1 MTETTTPKDNKP
13 RDLKDLVRPG
23 DVLIHKVEMTTL
35 SNETLDLKPFVVEIN
50 VFEDMFSP
58 SLTGNIV
65 IRDSLNLIGQLPL
78 VGDEVVT
85 LDIVT
90 PGFAEPD
97 AKDAINK
104 IQKSFSV
111 YAIKNRQLNADREQ
125 FYTIHFCSM
134 EASLD
139 NVAKVS
145 RKFEGSTDEIALQV
159 YEEFFQ
165 IPRIFSSKTSM
176 DSPEGDKSENPNTT
190 SEDTNKKYTPLFISD
205 TPHTSRIA
213 FVSPMWS
220 PMKILNWLAKRSL
233 GSKHDSPTFLFY
245 ETTKA
250 FYFASI
256 EALIDVQMTNNL
268 IYSDFIYNTQ
278 LNDTRQ
284 SNSLSQGYATVKDM
298 KFLSQLDVLKSQDLG
313 HFVNSVYT
321 FDLIKK
327 EHKHWVYDHGF
338 QFDEYKHLETYK
350 YAPGKENKYIE
361 DETKKYH
368 SLFPINVMRS
378 YNTKNFLA
386 TVNPGVLDSTQTSV
400 DLAPEDFIGQRNSAL
415 MDMSTMKI
423 SIDVPGRTD
432 CEAGKIVRF
441 FYPSV
446 TPKSEDTAETSR
458 VLWDPLVSGFFMI
471 TAIHHHITPFHH
483 NMILELSKDSYA
495 NALLDITETETT
507 GEDAGSKPQTSSPTN
522 TQDPNATPPTNKPVG
537 KGSFIGDSIAVGLGG
552 SAKDAT
558 TNATVGW
565 NTDKIKQNYS
575 SKGGSDYTVISMG
588 SNDKGYPNAKTT
600 DNATALRESI
610 KAQSK
615 KVVWILPYD
624 RTLAQKIQSVA
635 SKYGDKTVD
644 LKEFPSG
651 DGLHPKSYPAVLKRV
666 NQIVAS

>member
-1 MTETTTPKDNKP
+1 MTESTTSKDNKP

-35 SNETLDLKPFVVEIN
+35 AGDTLDLKPFVVEIN

-145 RKFEGSTDEIALQV
+145 RKFEGSTDEIALKV
-159 YEEFFQ
+159 YEEYFQ

-220 PMKILNWLAKRSL
+220 PMKIINWLAKRTI
-233 GSKHDSPTFLFY
+233 GNTYDKSPTFLFF

-250 FYFASI
+250 FYYTSI
-256 EALIDVQMTNNL
+256 EALVATQMTNGM
-268 IYSDFIYNTQ
+268 IYSQFVYNIPTTDTQ
-278 LNDTRQ
+278 TAEALRK
-284 SNSLSQGYATVKDM
+284 SFSVVKDVS
-298 KFLSQLDVLKSQDLG
+298 FLTNLDVLRSQDLG
-313 HFVNSVYT
+313 HFTNSVYT

-327 EHKHWVYDHGF
+327 EHKHWIYDHGMAF
-338 QFDEYKHLETYK
+338 QDYKHMESYK
-350 YAPGKENKYIE
+350 IVDKKYVE
-361 DETKKYH
+361 DDTKKFN
-368 SLFPINVMRS
+368 SIFPFNVMRS
-378 YNTKNFLA
+378 YNTKSFMS
-386 TVNPGVLDSTQTSV
+386 TINPGVLDYTEESV
-400 DLAPEDFIGQRNSAL
+400 DLKPETFIGQRNSLL
-415 MDMSTMKI
+415 MDINTLKMSI
-423 SIDVPGRTD
+423 EVPGRTD
-432 CEAGKIVRF
+432 CEVGKIIEF
-441 FYPSV
+441 FYPNVDS
-446 TPKSEDTAETSR
+446 KNSETTKEEDKT
-458 VLWDPLVSGFFMI
+458 LWDPLISGFYLI
-471 TAIHHHITPFHH
+471 TALHHRITPFQHS
-483 NMILELSKDSYA
+483 MFLEISKYSYK
-495 NALLDITETETT
+495 NALLDVD
-507 GEDAGSKPQTSSPTN
+507 GGAADADDDG
-522 TQDPNATPPTNKPVG
+522 AT
-537 KGSFIGDSIAVGLGG
+537 DDDELEEEA
-552 SAKDAT
+552 A
-558 TNATVGW
+558 
-565 NTDKIKQNYS
+565 
-575 SKGGSDYTVISMG
+575 
-588 SNDKGYPNAKTT
+588 
-600 DNATALRESI
+600 
-610 KAQSK
+610 
-615 KVVWILPYD
+615 
-624 RTLAQKIQSVA
+624 
-635 SKYGDKTVD
+635 
-644 LKEFPSG
+644 
-651 DGLHPKSYPAVLKRV
+651 
-666 NQIVAS
+666 

>member
-1 MTETTTPKDNKP
+1 MTETTTSKDNKP
-13 RDLKDLVRPG
+13 RELNSLVRPG
-23 DVLIHKVEMTTL
+23 DVLINKVEMTTL
-35 SNETLDLKPFVVEIN
+35 AGDTLDLKPFIVEIN

-65 IRDSLNLIGQLPL
+65 IRDSVNLIGQLPL

-165 IPRIFSSKTSM
+165 IPRIFNSKTSM
-176 DSPEGDKSENPNTT
+176 DSPEGDQVDNTN
-190 SEDTNKKYTPLFISD
+190 SNGEDTNKKYTPLFISD

-233 GSKHDSPTFLFY
+233 GSKHESPTFLFY

-256 EALIDVQMTNNL
+256 EALIAVQMENNL

-284 SNSLSQGYATVKDM
+284 ENSLSQGYATVKDM
-298 KFLSQLDVLKSQDLG
+298 KFLTQLDVLQSQDLG

-327 EHKHWVYDHGF
+327 EHKHWIYDHGF
-338 QFDEYKHLETYK
+338 QFNEYKHLETYSHNSSEK
-350 YAPGKENKYIE
+350 KYIE
-361 DETKKYH
+361 DTTKKYH
-368 SLFPINVMRS
+368 TLFPINVMRS

-386 TVNPGVLDSTQTSV
+386 TINPGVLDSTQTSI

-432 CEAGKIVRF
+432 CEVGKIVRF

-446 TPKSEDTAETSR
+446 TSKNEKTAETTR
-458 VLWDPLVSGFFMI
+458 VMWDPLVSGFFMI

-495 NALLDITETETT
+495 NPLLDVTETETT
-507 GEDAGSKPQTSSPTN
+507 GEDAGSTPQTSSPTN
-522 TQDPNATPPTNKPVG
+522 TQDPNAAPPANKPVG

-552 SAKDAT
+552 SAKDAS

-600 DNATALRESI
+600 DNATAVRESI
-610 KAQSK
+610 KSQTK

-624 RTLAQKIQSVA
+624 RNLAQKIQSVA

-644 LKEFPSG
+644 LKEFPSN

-666 NQIVAS
+666 NQLVAS